1 MLPCAPSEGS
11 HPSSPCT
18 KTTQYHGQSSAGVRS
33 GQITT
38 FAPVVVAWQR
48 KSKHIKNPLYG
59 TLKVGG
65 VCDCAEGTCQ
75 VRIKDVTFDG
85 RGDMFLKVGEIEAE
99 EFIRKIRDALPRY
112 DPKGVPIAVPLRHDP
127 AAKDRRTPPRSLRE
141 VT

>member
-1 MLPCAPSEGS
+1 VGRLQ
-11 HPSSPCT
+11 H
-18 KTTQYHGQSSAGVRS
+18 
-33 GQITT
+33 

-127 AAKDRRTPPRSLRE
+127 AAKDAVPIAVPLRHDPAAKDASPQPP
-141 VT
+141 